1 MNIIKSIHIE
11 MLLWQ
16 LKMTPLVRKIRKNS
30 LKKAIKVVIIILSL
44 LLELLGLAFILF
56 WYLGLCICISLV
68 LTYIVFSFIDYDSQQ
83 KTQLVQVITAI
94 LALIGVLFNIQSHDK
109 KEYKAKKRIVYLNLI
124 KYLKSQLYKIRNKQ
138 RIDEFLNFDEILIY
152 SSKTVIN
159 LLADINDSS
168 INISSD
174 EEISYI
180 IKKIAYLI
188 DIIRIEISY
197 FSNFTYFMNRFS
209 QVDYI
214 DVMDNINRKQ
224 HKNSHPKEQI
234 DGNEKENK

>member
-16 LKMTPLVRKIRKNS
+16 LKLSPLIDKISAKT
-30 LKKAIKVVIIILSL
+30 LKKTIKILIIIFSI
-44 LLELLGLAFILF
+44 LLEFLGLVFILF
-56 WYLGLCICISLV
+56 WYLAVCFFISLAIACV
-68 LTYIVFSFIDYDSQQ
+68 VFLFIEYDTQQ

-109 KEYKAKKRIVYLNLI
+109 KEYKAKKRMVYLNLI
-124 KYLKSQLYKIRNKQ
+124 KYFGTQLDKIRDGQ
-138 RIDEFLNFDEILIY
+138 RIDKFLNFEEILIY

-168 INISSD
+168 IDILSD
-174 EEISYI
+174 EEIPYI
-180 IKKIAYLI
+180 IEKIAYLI

-197 FSNFTYFMNRFS
+197 FPNFIFFMNRFH
-209 QVDYI
+209 QVNYI
-214 DVMDNINRKQ
+214 DVMDNIKRKRLR
-224 HKNSHPKEQI
+224 KPFSKEAI
-234 DGNEKENK
+234 NGTEEDE